1 MSPTRRRAKRA
12 VTTPWPPQS
21 ALTSR
26 EVSGRSSRTPRHMC
40 PGSGCCPGAARGRK
54 APLHVDRCRKPRQCP
69 PRSRRGLQSCVDG
82 ERSVQGAAIRMTIE
96 LRASERRGIVEMRWC
111 LRILSVRVLAG
122 LLLNAPSGTIDPRRA
137 EESWLTGH
145 VVLGVGG
152 LAVGG
157 AACSPLAL
165 RRQGRRHSDE
175 IRATFWVL
183 WTDRRCRCRCRP
195 VPVPVHMYRRIAN
208 LSNTK

>member
-1 MSPTRRRAKRA
+1 
-12 VTTPWPPQS
+12 
-21 ALTSR
+21 
-26 EVSGRSSRTPRHMC
+26 
-40 PGSGCCPGAARGRK
+40 
-54 APLHVDRCRKPRQCP
+54 
-69 PRSRRGLQSCVDG
+69 
-82 ERSVQGAAIRMTIE
+82 MTIE

-165 RRQGRRHSDE
+165 RCKAGV
-175 IRATFWVL
+175 IRMRFEPPFGSCGQIVG
-183 WTDRRCRCRCRP
+183 CYF
-195 VPVPVHMYRRIAN
+195 VPRDVN
-208 LSNTK
+208 